1 MDWRMILIIALM
13 ILSVVDLSLTYYY
26 VSKYKSW
33 QPEKPFRLI
42 ELNPLLVFLW
52 TKLGLKIGMF
62 VGSVIIL
69 ALIFIVGKYS
79 HWSIALILFLAL
91 CFALFNHYNN
101 INLLHQLIEKY
112 PSGYLPTETFGQVE
126 GNNIQ

>member
-13 ILSVVDLSLTYYY
+13 TLSVVDLSLTYYY
-26 VSKYKSW
+26 VAKYRAW
-33 QPEKPFRLI
+33 QPEKPFKLI

-52 TKLGLKIGMF
+52 TRLGLKIGMF

-69 ALIFIVGKYS
+69 SLIFIVGKYS
-79 HWSIALILFLAL
+79 HWSIALILFLTL

-112 PSGYLPTETFGQVE
+112 PSGYLPAETFGQVE